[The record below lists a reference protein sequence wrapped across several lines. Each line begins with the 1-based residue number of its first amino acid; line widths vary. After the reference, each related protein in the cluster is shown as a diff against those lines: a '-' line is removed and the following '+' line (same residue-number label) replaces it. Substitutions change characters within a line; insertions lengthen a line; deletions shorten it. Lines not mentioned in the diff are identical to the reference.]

1 MAEVSTFTFK
11 ALDLSGVST
20 RGEIEAETKQ
30 AVASQ
35 LRAKG
40 LIVVDIE
47 EKKGSGDVGDL
58 LARFK
63 RVKATELTVA
73 TRQLS
78 TMISSGMS
86 LLRALYVLEEQVE
99 NDKLTEALAQVRM
112 DVEAGISFAEALS
125 RHPKIFNELYVA
137 MVAAGETGGILEETL
152 RRVAD
157 QLEKDDSLRR
167 QVKAAMMYPALIGGF
182 AICVLLALVIF
193 LVPVFEKIFKD
204 FGGELPAIT
213 KFTVGLSN
221 LMTQRWYLVI
231 AFVVGCVFAFKKWKA
246 TEKGREQWD
255 RFKLRVP
262 WKIGDIVQKVCLA
275 RFSRTYSALIAAG
288 VPMLQAIEITGKTAG
303 NKVVEKAMDAV
314 RDSVK
319 SGGTIAAPMRDEPSA
334 FPLMVTQ
341 MIAVGEETGALESML
356 SKVADFYEDEV
367 AAALKALTSILEP
380 LMIVIVGAIV
390 GFIVISMYLPMFK
403 VYDQI
408 K

>member
-1 MAEVSTFTFK
+1 MSEISTFTFK

-20 RGEIEAETKQ
+20 RGEVEADSKQ

-40 LIVVDIE
+40 LIVIDIE
-47 EKKGSGDVGDL
+47 EKKGGADVGDVM
-58 LARFK
+58 ARLK
-63 RVKATELTVA
+63 RVKSQELTVA

-99 NDKLTEALAQVRM
+99 NDKFKEAISQVRM

-167 QVKAAMMYPALIGGF
+167 QVKAALMYPSLIGGF
-182 AICVLLALVIF
+182 AISVLVALVVF

-221 LMTQRWYLVI
+221 FMTQRWYLVI
-231 AFVVGCVFAFKKWKA
+231 LIMVGVVVGFKK
-246 TEKGREQWD
+246 
-255 RFKLRVP
+255 
-262 WKIGDIVQKVCLA
+262 
-275 RFSRTYSALIAAG
+275 
-288 VPMLQAIEITGKTAG
+288 
-303 NKVVEKAMDAV
+303 
-314 RDSVK
+314 
-319 SGGTIAAPMRDEPSA
+319 
-334 FPLMVTQ
+334 
-341 MIAVGEETGALESML
+341 
-356 SKVADFYEDEV
+356 
-367 AAALKALTSILEP
+367 
-380 LMIVIVGAIV
+380 
-390 GFIVISMYLPMFK
+390 
-403 VYDQI
+403 
-408 K
+408 